1 MLFLAFTFNRI
12 ANEKKSYILEV
23 PQITKTLDEMEVARR
38 SAEEAL
44 LVGRSQNFII
54 IIIMISIYLLARSQ
68 FFIVI
73 NVIFSDVLLV
83 GRS

>member
-1 MLFLAFTFNRI
+1 M
-12 ANEKKSYILEV
+12 SH
-23 PQITKTLDEMEVARR
+23 PQITETLDEMEVARR

-44 LVGRSQNFII
+44 LVGRSQSFSII
-54 IIIMISIYLLARSQ
+54 VIIMIAISFLARSQ

-73 NVIFSDVLLV
+73 NVIFGDVLLV

>member
-54 IIIMISIYLLARSQ
+54 IIMIAISFWSQ

-73 NVIFSDVLLV
+73 IVIF
-83 GRS
+83 